1 MFGISRQSY
10 YRSGWRTQQH
20 RDVAMQV
27 VSMVQ
32 DIRRELPQLGTR
44 KLYHM
49 LHQPL
54 SDLSIGRDKLFAIL
68 KVNNMQIKPI
78 RSYRTTT
85 NSKHMFRKHK
95 NLVAEL
101 IPSRPEQLWVSDI
114 TYIGTRGD
122 HRYLAL
128 ITDAYSKKIVG
139 YDVSESLHAEGCV
152 RALEMAI
159 RNREYADQPL
169 IHHSD
174 RGIQYCCDQYQK
186 QMERHGI
193 QCSMT
198 ESYDPYANA
207 VAERVNGI
215 LKKEFMLED
224 YPVKTEIMRVIVA
237 QSIEKY
243 NAIRPHLSC
252 GMHTPTQMHKQ
263 QQIKIKTY
271 KKKGCNP
278 IGLHPSSNKLF
289 LSNPV
294 TLF

>member
-20 RDVAMQV
+20 RDVATQV

-49 LHQPL
+49 LHQSL
-54 SDLSIGRDKLFAIL
+54 LDLSIGRDKLFAIL

-85 NSKHMFRKHK
+85 NSKHIFRKHK
-95 NLVAEL
+95 NLVAG
-101 IPSRPEQLWVSDI
+101 IVPARPEQIWVSDI
-114 TYIGTRGD
+114 TYIGNRGS

-128 ITDAYSKKIVG
+128 VTDAYSKKIVG
-139 YDVSESLHAEGCV
+139 YDLSESLHAEGCA

-174 RGIQYCCDQYQK
+174 RGIQYCCDQYQE
-186 QMERHGI
+186 QMEQHGI

-224 YPVKTEIMRVIVA
+224 YHVKTEIMRVIVA

-252 GMHTPTQMHKQ
+252 GMLTPTQMHKQ

-278 IGLHPSSNKLF
+278 IGLHPSSNKLY